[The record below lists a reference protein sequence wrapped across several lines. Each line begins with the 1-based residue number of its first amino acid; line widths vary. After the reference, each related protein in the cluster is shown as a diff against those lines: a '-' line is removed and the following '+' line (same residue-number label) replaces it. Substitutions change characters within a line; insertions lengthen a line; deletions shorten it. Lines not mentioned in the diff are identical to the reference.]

1 MQFLKDQYFSEQLTR
16 ISQCLLA
23 KDVRFIFN
31 SLPTPNYILLS
42 IRTLPHDDVACV
54 NMVQFI
60 LVTGKT
66 LHRK

>member
-1 MQFLKDQYFSEQLTR
+1 MKKKSIF
-16 ISQCLLA
+16 LA
-23 KDVRFIFN
+23 KDVHYIF
-31 SLPTPNYILLS
+31 ILLF
-42 IRTLPHDDVACV
+42 IRTLPHPHHHVACV